1 MSRYNVE
8 FVREFNRRVND
19 EGYEAALPVIAPE
32 FEFFTPA
39 DMAAEPDTYRGPEG
53 IRRWFETFYDA
64 MDEVRIV
71 AERYI
76 DAGEE
81 WVVVP
86 SKLVTRGRHS
96 GLVAEQPVVLA
107 WAIRDRKAVGL
118 RLFATEEEA
127 FESIDAD
134 PSTR

>member
-1 MSRYNVE
+1 MSKENVE
-8 FVREFNRRVND
+8 FVRRISDLVND
-19 EGYEAALPVIAPE
+19 EGYEAALPAIAPE
-32 FEFFTPA
+32 FEFETPA
-39 DMAAEPDTYRGPEG
+39 AMAAEPDVYRGAEG
-53 IRRWFETFYDA
+53 IRRWWESFYEA

-76 DAGEE
+76 DAGD

-96 GLVAEQPVVLA
+96 GLVAEQGVVLA
-107 WAIRDRKAVGL
+107 WAIRDEKAVGL

-127 FESIDAD
+127 FESIETD
-134 PSTR
+134 PTPG

>member
-1 MSRYNVE
+1 MSRENVE
-8 FVREFNRRVND
+8 LLRRFNELVD
-19 EGYEAALPVIAPE
+19 SEGYEALLPMIAPE

-53 IRRWFETFYDA
+53 VRRWFESFYDA

-71 AERYI
+71 AERYV
-76 DAGEE
+76 DAGGD

-86 SKLVTRGRHS
+86 SKVVTRGRHS

-107 WAIRDRKAVGL
+107 WGIRDGRAVTL

-127 FESIDAD
+127 FESIRAD
-134 PSTR
+134 PTTG